1 MRDFDAR
8 GKCAGSMV
16 NWPTKLAYI
25 KVCPNVR
32 SLKFSILQ
40 IDFKTGKNK
49 YILSYIQARQLTDK
63 VIVGND
69 IVQFIGRKGTNN
81 AV

>member
-25 KVCPNVR
+25 K
-32 SLKFSILQ
+32 
-40 IDFKTGKNK
+40 
-49 YILSYIQARQLTDK
+49 ARQLTDK